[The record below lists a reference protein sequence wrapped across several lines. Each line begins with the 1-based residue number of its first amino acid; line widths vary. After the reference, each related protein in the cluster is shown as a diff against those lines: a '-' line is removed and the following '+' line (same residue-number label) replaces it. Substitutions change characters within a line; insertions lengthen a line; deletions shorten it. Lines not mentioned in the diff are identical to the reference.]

1 MKYIPNNVLKIRN
14 AVENKKEKQR
24 KWATETT
31 NKNHKINQK
40 RLIQEN
46 IFISRPLD

>member
-24 KWATETT
+24 KWATEIT
-31 NKNHKINQK
+31 NYVLKI
-40 RLIQEN
+40 RSTIEN
-46 IFISRPLD
+46 RKEK